1 MVLLQEI
8 TSDRYWQRWG
18 TCNFFTIPKVHKVF
32 DDEGKLLDKNYERRF
47 SRFLEE
53 FEWYVSALE
62 RLERLIDYAQSLV
75 LGITL

>member
-18 TCNFFTIPKVHKVF
+18 TCNFFTIPKVF